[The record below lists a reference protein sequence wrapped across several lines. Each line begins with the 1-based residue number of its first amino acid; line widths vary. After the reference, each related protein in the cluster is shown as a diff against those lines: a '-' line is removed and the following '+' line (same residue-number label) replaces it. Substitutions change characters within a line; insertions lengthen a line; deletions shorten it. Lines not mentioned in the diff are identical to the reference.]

1 MTKISTDELMRG
13 LEELYGP
20 GAGDRLK
27 ALNKA
32 EELAVRELGQKI
44 GFGRIMQL
52 GEQLWREALVPKN
65 LQGGE
70 HACGPCVAFLVPCP
84 CKGAAHCDWCCG
96 AGRVTKRVREA
107 MLQSK

>member
-20 GAGDRLK
+20 GAGDRLLT
-27 ALNKA
+27 LNKV

-52 GEQLWREALVPKN
+52 CEQLWREELATAN
-65 LQGGE
+65 MQGGE
-70 HACGPCVAFLVPCP
+70 FAHGPCTAFLVPCP
-84 CKGAAHCDWCCG
+84 CKTGSCDWCCG
-96 AGRVTKRVREA
+96 AGRVTKRVRKA
-107 MLQSK
+107 MNRSK